1 MNTDAK
7 LGRELVAVLTVVAGD
22 AGHTEGAVDCAKRII
37 RERNDA
43 RAALARANRR
53 LARERARLAK
63 LLSILPS
70 NLRFGLY
77 NGCPPSRITTR
88 YQLDLFMQGERRAK

>member
-43 RAALARANRR
+43 RADLARANRR
-53 LARERARLAK
+53 LAKANECLRWLHDDSPVAYRRMIERMARRGK
-63 LLSILPS
+63 
-70 NLRFGLY
+70 
-77 NGCPPSRITTR
+77 
-88 YQLDLFMQGERRAK
+88 